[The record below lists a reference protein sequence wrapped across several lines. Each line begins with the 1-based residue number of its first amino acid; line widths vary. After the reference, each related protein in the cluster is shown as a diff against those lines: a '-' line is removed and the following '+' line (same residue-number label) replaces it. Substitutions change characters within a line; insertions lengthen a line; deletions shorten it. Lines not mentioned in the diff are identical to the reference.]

1 MNSIAEIKNLA
12 QILKCTVKCDEPMK
26 LHTTFKI
33 GGNAELF
40 IAVKKPSQLSEII
53 RLCNRENVPYL
64 ILGRGSNLLVNDK
77 GIKGVVI
84 SLEGD
89 FRNIDVLDEN
99 TIYCGSGASLAKL
112 CSKALSLN
120 LSGIEF
126 AWGIPGSTGGAV
138 YMNAGA
144 YGGEMKN
151 VVISVTHMTK
161 EGKVETLKADDLDF
175 SYRHSV
181 YKENSCIILGATV
194 KLNIDNPVLIRHR
207 MDDYMNRR
215 KEKQPLDYPSAGS
228 VFKRPEGAFAGTL
241 IEQCGLKGT
250 SVGGAKISEKHAGFI
265 INTGGATCEDVCT
278 LIKNIQEKVKE
289 ETGYTLEREI
299 ILL

>member
-53 RLCNRENVPYL
+53 RLCNRTNVPYM
-64 ILGRGSNLLVNDK
+64 ILGKGSNLLVNDN

-120 LSGIEF
+120 LTGIEF

-151 VVISVTHMTK
+151 IVISVTHMTK
-161 EGKVETLKADDLDF
+161 EGKVETLKADELDF

-181 YKENSCIILGATV
+181 YKENGCIILGATV

-215 KEKQPLDYPSAGS
+215 KEKQPLDFPSAGS

-250 SVGGAKISEKHAGFI
+250 SVGGAKVSEKHAGFI

-289 ETGYTLEREI
+289 ETGYSLEREI